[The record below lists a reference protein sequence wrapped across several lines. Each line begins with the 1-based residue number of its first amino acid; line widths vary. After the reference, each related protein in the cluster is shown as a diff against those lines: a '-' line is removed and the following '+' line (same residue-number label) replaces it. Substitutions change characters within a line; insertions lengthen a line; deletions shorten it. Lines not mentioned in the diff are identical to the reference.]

1 MSETLAV
8 GRSVPRADAEEKV
21 RGEAAYV
28 DDLHLPG
35 MLHGAVATSPFPH
48 ARILF
53 CDVSAALAVPGV
65 KAVLTGEDFDFS
77 RRSGAFIKDEMHIAK
92 GRVRFVGEVVA
103 AVAATDPAAARR
115 AAGLV
120 EVEYEELPAV
130 LSLDEAM
137 AVGAPVLHEDFDD
150 YASLVPADG
159 EGNRLW
165 RASIDEGDVDTAW
178 AACDVIVEATY
189 ETPAQHHAYIE
200 PCGTLASPSRDGRI
214 TVWSACQSV
223 HLTQQRVAEWLGLPM
238 AMVRS
243 IAPRIGGGF
252 GGKGSPGTQPI
263 AAALARATG
272 RPVKLVL
279 SMTEDFEMLR
289 SRHPARIRMRTGAKA
304 DGTLVAREHV
314 ALLDCGAYADDSPAV
329 VGVCCLFG
337 RGPYDIPNYRGRA
350 EGYYTNKL
358 RAGAFRGFGGP
369 QATFASESQLDE
381 LALKLGM
388 HPVELRLK
396 NALGKGGKFAGGQTI
411 LASAFDECLE
421 RVRATAEG
429 AGAGADSPPGKR
441 RGVGYTG
448 IAHISGLLGTSARVE
463 LRGDGSAALS
473 TGVVDIGQGSDI
485 ALRQICAE
493 SLQLPLE
500 RVSFANPDSD
510 TAPFNWKTA
519 ASRVTYM
526 AGRAIVAAAGQVKD
540 RLFHEAADMLEAAP
554 VDLEIR
560 AGGFVGLKGVPERM
574 LPFAA
579 VAGHSAAMGGGPI
592 AGSHA
597 LAFDGERMDP
607 KRATIHGFIFPNI
620 GAYTFGAQ
628 ACEVEVDEVTGQT
641 RVLRVW
647 SAHDVGRAINPAQI
661 EGQIAGG
668 FVQGMGYALYEE
680 LVWDAGRVA
689 NPTLM
694 DYKLPGALDAP
705 PEIHPI
711 ILEDPEPSGPFGAKG
726 VGEPPLVGAAAVI
739 ANAVA
744 DAIGNRVRVLPL
756 TPERV
761 LEALAATGSGR
772 RAAPG

>member
-1 MSETLAV
+1 MSEAVAV
-8 GRSVPRADAEEKV
+8 GVDVPRADAEEKV

-28 DDLHLPG
+28 DDLYLPG
-35 MLHGAVATSPFPH
+35 MLHGAVATSPYPH
-48 ARILF
+48 AHILSY
-53 CDVSAALAVPGV
+53 DISAALAVPGV
-65 KAVLTGEDFDFS
+65 KAVLTGDDFDFS

-92 GRVRFVGEVVA
+92 GKVRFVGEVVA
-103 AVAATDPAAARR
+103 AVAATSLKAARAAAR
-115 AAGLV
+115 LV
-120 EVEYEELPAV
+120 EIEYHELPAV
-130 LSLDEAM
+130 LAIDEAM
-137 AVGAPVLHEDFDD
+137 ADGAPILHEDFND
-150 YASLVPADG
+150 YFCVVPLNG

-165 RASIDEGDVDTAW
+165 RAAIDEGDVDAAW
-178 AACDVIVEATY
+178 DECDVIVEGTY
-189 ETPAQHHAYIE
+189 ETPAQHHAYME

-214 TVWSACQSV
+214 TVWSTCQSV
-223 HLTQQRVAEWLGLPM
+223 HLTQQRIAEWVGLPM
-238 AMVRS
+238 AMVRA
-243 IAPRIGGGF
+243 IAPKIGGGF
-252 GGKGSPGTQPI
+252 GGKGSPGTQPV
-263 AAALARATG
+263 AAALARKTG
-272 RPVKLVL
+272 KPVKLVL
-279 SMTEDFEMLR
+279 SLTEDFEMMR

-304 DGTLVAREHV
+304 DGTLIAREHI

-329 VGVCCLFG
+329 VSVCCLFG
-337 RGPYDIPNYRGRA
+337 HGPYNIPNYRGRA
-350 EGYYTNKL
+350 DGFYTNKL

-396 NALGKGGKFAGGQTI
+396 NALKKGEKFAGGQTI
-411 LASAFDECLE
+411 LASAFTECLE
-421 RVRATAEG
+421 KVREEAEA
-429 AGAGADSPPGKR
+429 AGAGSNAPPGKR

-448 IAHISGLLGTSARVE
+448 IAHVSGLLGTSATIE
-463 LRGDGSAALS
+463 LRTDGSAALS

-485 ALRQICAE
+485 ALKQICAE
-493 SLQLPLE
+493 SLRLPLE

-526 AGRAIVAAAGQVKD
+526 AGRAIVEASEQVKEKLL
-540 RLFHEAADMLEAAP
+540 REAADMLETAP

-560 AGGFVGLKGVPERM
+560 PGGLVGLKGVPERV

-579 VAGHSAAMGGGPI
+579 IAGHSNAMGGGPI
-592 AGSHA
+592 TGSYS
-597 LAFDGERMDP
+597 LTFDGERMDP
-607 KRATIHGFIFPNI
+607 KHATIHGFIFPNI

-628 ACEVEVDEVTGQT
+628 ACEVEIDEVSGQV
-641 RVLRVW
+641 RVLRAW

-661 EGQIAGG
+661 EGQIEGG

-680 LVWDAGRVA
+680 MVWDAGRVA

-694 DYKLPGALDAP
+694 DYKLPGVLDSP

-744 DAIGNRVRVLPL
+744 DAIGNRVRVLPM

-761 LEALAATGSGR
+761 LDAMESAA
-772 RAAPG
+772 AD